1 MQFLGSFA
9 VWSFAMS
16 TDVLVIG
23 AGLSGLVA
31 AFRAKRAGLRVA
43 VFETRSRPGGVI
55 GSERRSGALFERG
68 PNSGLDTTPLIN
80 AMLADL
86 GIAAERVDGS
96 KASSKRYVVRG
107 GRLIALPMSP
117 GAFLRTPLFSFGAK
131 LRLFAE
137 PFIGKAPADAE
148 ESIARFVRRR
158 LGEEFL
164 DYAIEPFVAG
174 IYAGDPETL
183 SVPAAFPRLHAL
195 EQRYGGLIKG
205 AIMGARER
213 RKSADKSKNAASSFS
228 FREGMQTLT
237 DALARAVGNVDCEV
251 KVTRVERRP
260 DGSFVVAGERFG
272 MAFERPAR
280 AVVVATPA
288 YAASEIVR
296 DLAPAAAAALADI
309 PYPPVTVVAS
319 AYRRR
324 EILHPLDGFG
334 FLAPA
339 KERPAVLG
347 TLFSSTMFENRAPS
361 EVALLTTFVGG
372 RRNPELATAGDADLR
387 SAVQAELARLVGAGA
402 EPMWSEITRWSRAI
416 PQYTLGHLGR
426 IAKVEEAE
434 RAVPGLYFC
443 ANYRGGVSI
452 GDCVKAGHA
461 IAERVAARLVQ
472 PGGAASQPAAVVG

>member
-1 MQFLGSFA
+1 MGI
-9 VWSFAMS
+9 
-16 TDVLVIG
+16 DVLVIG

-31 AFRAKRAGLRVA
+31 AYRAKRAGLGVA
-43 VFETRSRPGGVI
+43 VFEARARPGGVI
-55 GSERRSGALFERG
+55 GSERRGGALFERG
-68 PNSGLDTTPLIN
+68 PNSGRDTTPLIN
-80 AMLADL
+80 AMLTDL

-96 KASSKRYVVRG
+96 KASSRRYVVRRG
-107 GRLIALPMSP
+107 QLVPLPMSP
-117 GAFLRTPLFSFGAK
+117 GAFLSTPLFSFGAK
-131 LRLFAE
+131 ARLFAE
-137 PFIGKAPADAE
+137 PFIGKSAPDAE
-148 ESIARFVRRR
+148 ESIAQFVRRR
-158 LGEEFL
+158 LGPEFL

-228 FREGMQTLT
+228 FRDGMQTLT
-237 DALARAVGNVDCEV
+237 DALARAIGNVDCEV
-251 KVTRVERRP
+251 NVQRVERRA

-272 MAFERPAR
+272 LAFERAAR
-280 AVVVATPA
+280 AVVIATPA
-288 YAASEIVR
+288 YAAAEMVR
-296 DLAPAAAAALADI
+296 DLAPVAASTLQEV

-339 KERPAVLG
+339 KERTAVLG

-361 EVALLTTFVGG
+361 EVAVLTTFVGG
-372 RRNPELATAGDADLR
+372 RRNPELAMAGDAEVR
-387 SAVQAELARLVGAGA
+387 SAVQAELSRLVGAGA
-402 EPMWSEITRWSRAI
+402 EPMWTEITRWNRAI
-416 PQYTLGHLGR
+416 PQYTMGHLQR
-426 IAKVEEAE
+426 MAKVEEAE
-434 RAVPGLYFC
+434 RALPGLYFC

-461 IAERVAARLVQ
+461 IAERVAAQLGR
-472 PGGAASQPAAVVG
+472 

>member
-1 MQFLGSFA
+1 MGI
-9 VWSFAMS
+9 
-16 TDVLVIG
+16 DVLVIG

-31 AFRAKRAGLRVA
+31 AYRAKRAGLGVA
-43 VFETRSRPGGVI
+43 VFEARARPGGVI
-55 GSERRSGALFERG
+55 GSERRDGALFERG

-80 AMLADL
+80 TMLTDL

-96 KASSKRYVVRG
+96 KASSRRYVVRRG
-107 GRLIALPMSP
+107 QLVPLPMSP

-131 LRLFAE
+131 ARLFAE
-137 PFIGKAPADAE
+137 PFIGKSAPDAE

-158 LGEEFL
+158 LGPEFL

-213 RKSADKSKNAASSFS
+213 RKSTDKSKNAASSFS
-228 FREGMQTLT
+228 FRDGMQTLT
-237 DALARAVGNVDCEV
+237 DALARAIGNVDCEV
-251 KVTRVERRP
+251 NVQRVQRLS

-272 MAFERPAR
+272 MAFERAAR
-280 AVVVATPA
+280 AVVIATPA
-288 YAASEIVR
+288 YAAAEMVR
-296 DLAPAAAAALADI
+296 DLAPVAASRLQEV

-339 KERPAVLG
+339 KERTAVLG

-361 EVALLTTFVGG
+361 EVAVLTTFVGG
-372 RRNPELATAGDADLR
+372 RRNPELAMAGDAEVR

-402 EPMWSEITRWSRAI
+402 EPMWTEITRWSRAI
-416 PQYTLGHLGR
+416 PQYTMGHLQR

-434 RAVPGLYFC
+434 RALPGLYFC

-461 IAERVAARLVQ
+461 TAERVAAQLGRSALR
-472 PGGAASQPAAVVG
+472 PPEAEG

>member
-1 MQFLGSFA
+1 MA
-9 VWSFAMS
+9 I
-16 TDVLVIG
+16 DVLVVG

-31 AFRAKRAGLRVA
+31 AFRAKRAGLSVA
-43 VFETRSRPGGVI
+43 VFESGSQPGGVI
-55 GSERRSGALFERG
+55 GSGRRSGALFERG

-80 AMLADL
+80 AMLDDL
-86 GIAAERVDGS
+86 GIRADRVDGS
-96 KASSKRYVVRG
+96 KASSKRYVLRD
-107 GRLIALPMSP
+107 GRLVALPMSP

-137 PFIGKAPADAE
+137 PFIGKAAPDVE
-148 ESIARFVRRR
+148 ESIAQFVRRR
-158 LGEEFL
+158 LGPEFL

-195 EQRYGGLIKG
+195 EQQYGSLIKG
-205 AIMGARER
+205 AILGARQR
-213 RKSADKSKNAASSFS
+213 RKNTDKAKNAASSFS
-228 FREGMQTLT
+228 FRDGMQTLT
-237 DALARAVGNVDCEV
+237 DALARAVGQVDCDV
-251 KVTRVERRP
+251 KVTRVDRRP
-260 DGSFVVAGERFG
+260 DGGFTVTGERFG
-272 MAFERPAR
+272 MAFERQAR

-288 YAASEIVR
+288 YSAAGIVQAM
-296 DLAPAAAAALADI
+296 APVAAEALREI
-309 PYPPVTVVAS
+309 PYPPVTVVVS

-361 EVALLTTFVGG
+361 EVAVLTTFVGG
-372 RRNPELATAGDADLR
+372 RRNPELATAGDTEIR
-387 SAVQAELARLVGAGA
+387 GAVQEELARLLGAGA
-402 EPMWSEITRWSRAI
+402 DPMWSEITRWPRAI
-416 PQYTLGHLGR
+416 PQYTMGHLQR
-426 IAKVEEAE
+426 IARVEEAE
-434 RAVPGLYFC
+434 RAIPGLYFC

-461 IAERVAARLVQ
+461 TAERVARHL
-472 PGGAASQPAAVVG
+472 GEGAGTASPD

>member
-1 MQFLGSFA
+1 MA
-9 VWSFAMS
+9 

-23 AGLSGLVA
+23 AGLSGLVT
-31 AFRAKRAGLRVA
+31 AFRAKRAGLSVA
-43 VFETRSRPGGVI
+43 VFEIGSRPGGVI

-80 AMLADL
+80 AMLDDL
-86 GIAAERVDGS
+86 GIRADRIDGS
-96 KASSKRYVVRG
+96 KASSKRYVLRD
-107 GRLIALPMSP
+107 GRLVALPMSP
-117 GAFLRTPLFSFGAK
+117 GAFLRTPLFSLGAK

-137 PFIGKAPADAE
+137 PLIGKAAPDAE
-148 ESIARFVRRR
+148 ESIAQFVRRR
-158 LGEEFL
+158 LGPEFL

-195 EQRYGGLIKG
+195 EQQYGSLIKG
-205 AIMGARER
+205 AILGARQR
-213 RKSADKSKNAASSFS
+213 KKSAEKAKNSASSFS
-228 FREGMQTLT
+228 FRDGMQTLT
-237 DALARAVGNVDCEV
+237 NALARAVGHVDCEV

-260 DGSFVVAGERFG
+260 EGGFTVSGERFG
-272 MAFERPAR
+272 MAFERQAG

-288 YAASEIVR
+288 YAAAEIV
-296 DLAPAAAAALADI
+296 LAMAPVAAQALREI

-339 KERPAVLG
+339 REKPAVLG

-361 EVALLTTFVGG
+361 EVAVLTTFVGG
-372 RRNPELATAGDADLR
+372 RRNPELAAAGDAEVR
-387 SAVQAELARLVGAGA
+387 GAVQEELARLLGAGA
-402 EPMWSEITRWSRAI
+402 DPMWSEITRWPRAI
-416 PQYTLGHLGR
+416 PQYTMGHLQR

-434 RAVPGLYFC
+434 RSIPGLYFC

-461 IAERVAARLVQ
+461 TAERVAGHLG
-472 PGGAASQPAAVVG
+472 GGAGTAAR

>member
-1 MQFLGSFA
+1 MGI
-9 VWSFAMS
+9 
-16 TDVLVIG
+16 DVLVIG

-31 AFRAKRAGLRVA
+31 AYRAKRAGLGVA
-43 VFETRSRPGGVI
+43 VFEARSRPGGVI
-55 GSERRSGALFERG
+55 GSERRAGALFERG

-96 KASSKRYVVRG
+96 KASSRRYVVRG
-107 GRLIALPMSP
+107 GQLVPLPMSP
-117 GAFLRTPLFSFGAK
+117 GAFLSTPLFSFGAK
-131 LRLFAE
+131 VRLFAE
-137 PFIGKAPADAE
+137 PFIGKSPPDAE
-148 ESIARFVRRR
+148 ESIAQFVRRR
-158 LGEEFL
+158 LGAEFL

-183 SVPAAFPRLHAL
+183 SVLAAFPRLHAL

-228 FREGMQTLT
+228 FRDGMQTLT
-237 DALARAVGNVDCEV
+237 DALARAIGNVDCEV
-251 KVTRVERRP
+251 NVQRVQRLS
-260 DGSFVVAGERFG
+260 DGSFVVAGQRFG
-272 MAFERPAR
+272 MAFERAAR
-280 AVVVATPA
+280 AVVIATPA
-288 YAASEIVR
+288 YAAAEMVR
-296 DLAPAAAAALADI
+296 DLAPVAASALKDI

-324 EILHPLDGFG
+324 DILHPLDGFG

-361 EVALLTTFVGG
+361 EVAVLTTFVGG
-372 RRNPELATAGDADLR
+372 RRNPELATAGDAEVR
-387 SAVQAELARLVGAGA
+387 SAVHVELSHLVGAGA
-402 EPMWSEITRWSRAI
+402 EPMWSEVTRWDRAI
-416 PQYTLGHLGR
+416 PQYTMGHLQR

-434 RAVPGLYFC
+434 RAMPGLYFC

-461 IAERVAARLVQ
+461 TADRLAAQL
-472 PGGAASQPAAVVG
+472 GAAPRPTAAVG

>member
-1 MQFLGSFA
+1 MA
-9 VWSFAMS
+9 I
-16 TDVLVIG
+16 DVLVVG
-23 AGLSGLVA
+23 AGLSGLVT
-31 AFRAKRAGLRVA
+31 AFRAKRAGLSVA
-43 VFETRSRPGGVI
+43 VFEIGSRPGGVI
-55 GSERRSGALFERG
+55 GSGRHSGALFERG

-80 AMLADL
+80 AMLDDL
-86 GIAAERVDGS
+86 GIRADRVDGS
-96 KASSKRYVVRG
+96 KASSKRYVLRD
-107 GRLIALPMSP
+107 GRLVALPMSP

-137 PFIGKAPADAE
+137 PFIGKAGPDVE
-148 ESIARFVRRR
+148 ESIAQFVRRR
-158 LGEEFL
+158 LGPEFL

-195 EQRYGGLIKG
+195 EQQYGSLIKG
-205 AIMGARER
+205 AILGARQR
-213 RKSADKSKNAASSFS
+213 RKNADKAKNAASSFS
-228 FREGMQTLT
+228 FRDGMQTLT
-237 DALARAVGNVDCEV
+237 DALARAVGQVDCDV
-251 KVTRVERRP
+251 KVTRVDRCP
-260 DGSFVVAGERFG
+260 DGGFTVTGERFG
-272 MAFERPAR
+272 MAFERHAR

-288 YAASEIVR
+288 HSAAGIVQAM
-296 DLAPAAAAALADI
+296 APVAAEALREI

-347 TLFSSTMFENRAPS
+347 TLFSSTMFENRAPT
-361 EVALLTTFVGG
+361 EVAVLTTFVGG
-372 RRNPELATAGDADLR
+372 RRNPDLATAGEAEIR
-387 SAVQAELARLVGAGA
+387 VAVQEELARLLGAGA
-402 EPMWSEITRWSRAI
+402 DPMWSEVTRWPRAI
-416 PQYTLGHLGR
+416 PQYTMGHLPR

-434 RAVPGLYFC
+434 RSIPGLYFC

-461 IAERVAARLVQ
+461 TAERVAGHLG
-472 PGGAASQPAAVVG
+472 GGAGTALPD

>member
-1 MQFLGSFA
+1 MA
-9 VWSFAMS
+9 

-31 AFRAKRAGLRVA
+31 AYRVKRAGLSVA
-43 VFETRSRPGGVI
+43 VLETRKRPGGVI
-55 GSERRSGALFERG
+55 GSERRAGSLFERG

-80 AMLADL
+80 AMLDDL
-86 GIAAERVDGS
+86 GIRAERVDGS

-107 GRLIALPMSP
+107 GRLVALPMSP

-137 PFIGKAPADAE
+137 PFIARAPADAE
-148 ESIARFVRRR
+148 ESIAQFVRRR
-158 LGEEFL
+158 LGQEFL

-205 AIMGARER
+205 AIIGARER
-213 RKSADKSKNAASSFS
+213 KKNADKSKNAAASFS

-237 DALARAVGNVDCEV
+237 DALARAIVNVECEV
-251 KVTRVERRP
+251 DVKRVDRLP
-260 DGSFVVAGERFG
+260 DGTFVVAGERFG
-272 MAFERPAR
+272 MGFERHAR
-280 AVVVATPA
+280 AVIVATPA
-288 YAASEIVR
+288 YAAAQLVEA
-296 DLAPAAAAALADI
+296 LAPAAAAALGDI
-309 PYPPVTVVAS
+309 PYPPVTVVVS

-347 TLFSSTMFENRAPS
+347 TLFSSTMFENRSPS
-361 EVALLTTFVGG
+361 EVAVLTTFVGG
-372 RRNPELATAGDADLR
+372 RRNPERATAGDAEVTK
-387 SAVQAELARLVGAGA
+387 AVQAELARLVGAGA
-402 EPMWSEITRWSRAI
+402 EPMWTEVTRWKQAI
-416 PQYTLGHLGR
+416 PQYTMGHLGR

-434 RAVPGLYFC
+434 RNSPGLYFC

-461 IAERVAARLVQ
+461 TAERAARQLG
-472 PGGAASQPAAVVG
+472 PTPSSG

>member
-1 MQFLGSFA
+1 MGI
-9 VWSFAMS
+9 
-16 TDVLVIG
+16 DVLVIG

-31 AFRAKRAGLRVA
+31 AYRAKRAGLSVA
-43 VFETRSRPGGVI
+43 VFEAQARPGGVI
-55 GSERRSGALFERG
+55 GSERRAGALFERG

-80 AMLADL
+80 VMLTDL

-107 GRLIALPMSP
+107 GQLVPLPMSP
-117 GAFLRTPLFSFGAK
+117 GAFLSTPLFSFGAK
-131 LRLFAE
+131 ARLFAE
-137 PFIGKAPADAE
+137 PFIGKSPPDAE
-148 ESIARFVRRR
+148 ESIAQFVRRR
-158 LGEEFL
+158 LGPEFL

-213 RKSADKSKNAASSFS
+213 RKNADKSKNAASSFS
-228 FREGMQTLT
+228 FRDGMQTLT

-251 KVTRVERRP
+251 KVQRVERRP
-260 DGSFVVAGERFG
+260 DGSFVVAGQRFG
-272 MAFERPAR
+272 MGFERVAR
-280 AVVVATPA
+280 AVVIATPA
-288 YAASEIVR
+288 HAAAEIVR
-296 DLAPAAAAALADI
+296 DLAPSAASALADI

-339 KERPAVLG
+339 KERTAVLG

-361 EVALLTTFVGG
+361 EVAVLTTFVGG
-372 RRNPELATAGDADLR
+372 RRNPELAMAGDAEVR
-387 SAVQAELARLVGAGA
+387 SAVQSELSRLVGAGA
-402 EPMWSEITRWSRAI
+402 EPMWTEVTRWNKAI
-416 PQYTLGHLGR
+416 PQYTLGHLQR
-426 IAKVEEAE
+426 LAKVEEAE
-434 RAVPGLYFC
+434 RALPGLIFC

-461 IAERVAARLVQ
+461 TAERL
-472 PGGAASQPAAVVG
+472 ASQLGRTSRSTEAAG

>member
-1 MQFLGSFA
+1 MGI
-9 VWSFAMS
+9 
-16 TDVLVIG
+16 DVLVIG

-31 AFRAKRAGLRVA
+31 AYRAKRAGLAVA
-43 VFETRSRPGGVI
+43 VFEARPRPGGVI
-55 GSERRSGALFERG
+55 GSERRAGALFERG

-86 GIAAERVDGS
+86 GIASERVDGS

-107 GRLIALPMSP
+107 GQLIALPMSP
-117 GAFLRTPLFSFGAK
+117 GAFLSTPLFSFGAK
-131 LRLFAE
+131 VRLFAE
-137 PFIGKAPADAE
+137 PFIGKSPPEAE
-148 ESIARFVRRR
+148 ESIAQFVRRR
-158 LGEEFL
+158 LGPEFL

-228 FREGMQTLT
+228 FRDGMQTLT
-237 DALARAVGNVDCEV
+237 DALARAIGNVDCEV
-251 KVTRVERRP
+251 NVRRVERRP
-260 DGSFVVAGERFG
+260 DGSYVVAGERFG
-272 MAFERPAR
+272 MAFERAAS
-280 AVVVATPA
+280 AVVIATPA
-288 YAASEIVR
+288 YAAAEIAR
-296 DLAPAAAAALADI
+296 DVAPVAADALKDI

-339 KERPAVLG
+339 REETAVLG
-347 TLFSSTMFENRAPS
+347 TLFSTTMFENRAPT
-361 EVALLTTFVGG
+361 EVAVLTTFVGG
-372 RRNPELATAGDADLR
+372 RRNPELAMAGDAEVR
-387 SAVQAELARLVGAGA
+387 SAVQSELSRLLGAGA
-402 EPMWSEITRWSRAI
+402 APMWTEITRWSRAI
-416 PQYTLGHLGR
+416 PQYTMGHLQR

-434 RAVPGLYFC
+434 RAMPGLFFC

-461 IAERVAARLVQ
+461 TADRLAALLGRQ
-472 PGGAASQPAAVVG
+472 ASPTEAGG

>member
-1 MQFLGSFA
+1 MGI
-9 VWSFAMS
+9 
-16 TDVLVIG
+16 DVLVIG
-23 AGLSGLVA
+23 GGLSGLVTA
-31 AFRAKRAGLRVA
+31 YRAKRAGLAVA
-43 VFETRSRPGGVI
+43 VFEARPKPGGVI
-55 GSERRSGALFERG
+55 GSERRAGALFERG

-80 AMLADL
+80 ALLGDL

-107 GRLIALPMSP
+107 GRLVPLPMSP

-131 LRLFAE
+131 VRLFAE
-137 PFIGKAPADAE
+137 PFIAKSPPDRE
-148 ESIARFVRRR
+148 ESIAQFVRRR
-158 LGEEFL
+158 LGPEFL

-174 IYAGDPETL
+174 IYAGDPEIL

-205 AIMGARER
+205 AILGARER
-213 RKSADKSKNAASSFS
+213 KKNADKSKNAASSFS

-237 DALARAVGNVDCEV
+237 DALARAIGNVDCEV
-251 KVTRVERRP
+251 NVRRVERRP

-272 MAFERPAR
+272 MAFERAAS

-288 YAASEIVR
+288 YAAAEIVR
-296 DLAPAAAAALADI
+296 DLAPEAAGALKEI

-361 EVALLTTFVGG
+361 EVAVLTTFVGG
-372 RRNPELATAGDADLR
+372 RRNPELATAGDAEVR
-387 SAVQAELARLVGAGA
+387 SAVQSELSRLLGVGA
-402 EPMWSEITRWSRAI
+402 EPMWSEITRWTRAI
-416 PQYTLGHLGR
+416 PQYTMGHLDR
-426 IAKVEEAE
+426 IAQVEEAE
-434 RAVPGLYFC
+434 RTLPGLYFC

-461 IAERVAARLVQ
+461 TADRLAAQLGRLT
-472 PGGAASQPAAVVG
+472 PRTAAVG

>member
-1 MQFLGSFA
+1 MGI
-9 VWSFAMS
+9 
-16 TDVLVIG
+16 DVLVVG
-23 AGLSGLVA
+23 AGLSGLVTA
-31 AFRAKRAGLRVA
+31 YRAKRAGLGVA
-43 VFETRSRPGGVI
+43 VFEAESRPGGVI
-55 GSERRSGALFERG
+55 GSERRAGALFERG

-80 AMLADL
+80 AMLSDL

-107 GRLIALPMSP
+107 GQLLPLPTSP
-117 GAFLRTPLFSFGAK
+117 GAFLRTRLFSVGAK
-131 LRLFAE
+131 VRLFAE
-137 PFIGKAPADAE
+137 PFIGKAPPDAE

-158 LGEEFL
+158 LGPEFL

-174 IYAGDPETL
+174 IYAGDPESL

-195 EQRYGGLIKG
+195 EQRYGGLMRG

-213 RKSADKSKNAASSFS
+213 RKNADKSKNAASSFS

-237 DALARAVGNVDCEV
+237 DALARAIGNVDCEV
-251 KVTRVERRP
+251 KVQRVERRS

-272 MAFERPAR
+272 MAFERAAR
-280 AVVVATPA
+280 AVVIATPA
-288 YAASEIVR
+288 HAASEMVLK
-296 DLAPAAAAALADI
+296 LAPGAAAALKDI

-324 EILHPLDGFG
+324 DILHPLDGFG

-361 EVALLTTFVGG
+361 EVAVLTTFVGG
-372 RRNPELATAGDADLR
+372 RRNPELAMAGDAEVR
-387 SAVQAELARLVGAGA
+387 SAVQAELSRLVGAGA
-402 EPMWSEITRWSRAI
+402 EPMWSEITRWTRAI
-416 PQYTLGHLGR
+416 PQYTMGHLQR
-426 IAKVEEAE
+426 IAAVEEAE
-434 RAVPGLYFC
+434 RAMPGLHFC

-461 IAERVAARLVQ
+461 TADRLAAQLK
-472 PGGAASQPAAVVG
+472 AAPRAPAAVV

>member
-1 MQFLGSFA
+1 MA
-9 VWSFAMS
+9 

-23 AGLSGLVA
+23 AGLSGLVT
-31 AFRAKRAGLRVA
+31 AFRAKRAGLSVA
-43 VFETRSRPGGVI
+43 VFEIGSRPGGVI

-80 AMLADL
+80 AMLDDL
-86 GIAAERVDGS
+86 GIRADRVDGS
-96 KASSKRYVVRG
+96 KASSKRYVLRD
-107 GRLIALPMSP
+107 GRLVALPMSP
-117 GAFLRTPLFSFGAK
+117 GAFLRTPLFSLGAK

-137 PFIGKAPADAE
+137 PFVGKAAPDAE
-148 ESIARFVRRR
+148 ESIAQFVRRR
-158 LGEEFL
+158 LGPEFL

-195 EQRYGGLIKG
+195 EQQYGSLIKG
-205 AIMGARER
+205 AILGARQR
-213 RKSADKSKNAASSFS
+213 RKNSEKAKNAASSFS
-228 FREGMQTLT
+228 FRDGMQTLT
-237 DALARAVGNVDCEV
+237 DALARAAGYIDCDV
-251 KVTRVERRP
+251 KVTRVDRRP
-260 DGSFVVAGERFG
+260 EGGFTVAGERFG
-272 MAFERPAR
+272 RAFERQAT

-288 YAASEIVR
+288 YAAAEIVQGMT
-296 DLAPAAAAALADI
+296 PVAAQALREI

-339 KERPAVLG
+339 KEKPAVLG

-361 EVALLTTFVGG
+361 EVAVLTTFVGG
-372 RRNPELATAGDADLR
+372 RRNPQLAAAGEAEVR
-387 SAVQAELARLVGAGA
+387 GAVQEELARLLGAGA
-402 EPMWSEITRWSRAI
+402 DPMWSEVTRWPRAI
-416 PQYTLGHLGR
+416 PQYTMGHLQR
-426 IAKVEEAE
+426 IARIEEAE
-434 RAVPGLYFC
+434 RSIPGLYFC

-461 IAERVAARLVQ
+461 TAERVAGHLG
-472 PGGAASQPAAVVG
+472 GGAGTAAA